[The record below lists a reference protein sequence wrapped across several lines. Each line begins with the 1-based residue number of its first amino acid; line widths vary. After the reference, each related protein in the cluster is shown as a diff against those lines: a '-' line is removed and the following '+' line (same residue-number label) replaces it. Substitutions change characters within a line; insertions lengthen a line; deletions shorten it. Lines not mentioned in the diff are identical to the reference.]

1 MRDSD
6 DPRDPHERISSV
18 KAITEALEEAS
29 INAPDDL
36 VREIVRQRR
45 GLHVTPGLIASV
57 RQIIQQGEPPQAM
70 G

>member
-6 DPRDPHERISSV
+6 DPRDPHERISSI

-29 INAPDDL
+29 VSAPDDL
-36 VREIVRQRR
+36 IREMVRQRR

-57 RQIIQQGEPPQAM
+57 RQIIQQGGAETT